1 MRPNRAA
8 HTVLRYTRSKA
19 KMYEFRI
26 PEEHHIE
33 IPRDPSVLFSLA
45 VAILGDL
52 ASTIADEFTP
62 EDPLAELSGGVPEF
76 WDEWGELDP
85 DNVLGFAATF
95 FDAYLNSRLDA
106 EITPEFSLLAA
117 AAYYIGHGVGSAT
130 VVIRNTPPPPVGLE
144 GGTERLVHA
153 ILSNHFDGPADGD
166 GVTNEVLAAL
176 RRFFLLEDHASAVAE
191 ACENLRR
198 YVYKRG
204 SVRELLYA
212 DLASAICALKVRAAA
227 RTYLS
232 QSSDQT
238 LEAWRP
244 ALRKPSFPKELWPA
258 QQKICDADVL
268 RGRSVVIQMPTSAG
282 KTRATE
288 IIIRSAFLSDR
299 ADLAVIVAPFR
310 SLCHDIRSDLV
321 SAFFGEPITVTEAS
335 EAYQVDLFFDDEEPQ
350 KTVLIVTPEKLLY
363 LLRRDPEL
371 AKKIGLIIYDEGHQ
385 FEGMKRGPTYEL
397 LLSTLRM
404 SLPPEAQIILIS
416 AVIGNADQIAEWLI
430 GQANVVRGDGLL
442 PTTKSI
448 AFASWET
455 QLGRLAYV
463 SPSDPEEREFFVPR
477 LITKTAI
484 PLEGKQRTPR
494 FFPESKGPDVAL
506 YLGLHIVGN
515 GSVAV
520 FCGRKDTAAGVA
532 KRAAELFFDKKIDLP
547 NPLAV
552 SDQGEIKRIH
562 ALSVAHLG
570 PDASASKAAELA
582 ILTHHGD
589 TPQGL
594 RLSIEHAMKT
604 GFARFVVCT
613 STLAQGVNFPIKYLL
628 VTATQQGRE
637 RILVRDFHNL
647 IGRAGRAGMHTE
659 GSVIFTTPSLYD
671 QRGQRRGRYGWQ
683 ETKRLLNPANAEPC
697 ISGILALL
705 EDYTQRV
712 PPIVMALR
720 DEWLDLT
727 FADGE
732 TVARVTAAAQAID
745 PRIDTKDFTAFVNDR
760 ARAIQNIAAFLA
772 AHMTFD
778 DEDAVNRVEE
788 LAESTLGYFLA
799 DAGQKPRLIEIFRG
813 IAVAL
818 RQNADKDL
826 RDLIR
831 VSPLPPSAISALQ
844 RWLVENKEAL
854 EKAAADGTLL
864 QMVAERVL
872 GAVTSKVLLGMSDR
886 QAAIPAFISWCDG
899 AAFCEIHAPLAQA
912 DVRFSTR
919 HPTVEHVVALCEN
932 GFGYEAAMV
941 VASMADLTEDDGGFL
956 HSGLSKLQ
964 KVVKY
969 GLPQLPAIAFYEAGF
984 ADRIVAAALGARFSG
999 VTTKQEARQA
1009 LRGEPQAAGAVID
1022 RFPSYFRTVL
1032 KELSAD

>member
-1 MRPNRAA
+1 
-8 HTVLRYTRSKA
+8 
-19 KMYEFRI
+19 MYEFRV
-26 PEEHHIE
+26 PEEHHIA
-33 IPRDPSVLFSLA
+33 IPRDPNILFSLA

-52 ASTIADEFTP
+52 ASTMADEFTP
-62 EDPLAELSGGVPEF
+62 GDPLSELSGGVPEF
-76 WDEWGELDP
+76 WDEWADLDP
-85 DNVLGFAATF
+85 DKLLGFAATF
-95 FDAYLNSRLDA
+95 FDAYLNSRLDE

-117 AAYYIGHGVGSAT
+117 AAYYIGHSVGSAT
-130 VVIRNTPPPPVGLE
+130 VVIRGTPSPAADLE
-144 GGTERLVHA
+144 GGTKRLVHS
-153 ILSNHFDGPADGD
+153 ILSNHFEGPDDSD
-166 GVTNEVLAAL
+166 GVADEVLAAL
-176 RRFFLLEDHASAVAE
+176 RRFFLLEDDAIAVAV
-191 ACENLRR
+191 ACANLRR
-198 YVYKRG
+198 QVYKEG

-212 DLASAICALKVRAAA
+212 DLVSAICALKVRAAA

-232 QSSDQT
+232 RSSD
-238 LEAWRP
+238 LALDAWRP

-288 IIIRSAFLSDR
+288 IIIRSAFLSGR
-299 ADLAVIVAPFR
+299 AELAVIVAPYR
-310 SLCHDIRSDLV
+310 SLCHDIRSDLT
-321 SAFFGEPITVTEAS
+321 SAFSGEAITVTEAS
-335 EAYQVDLFFDDEEPQ
+335 EAYQVDLFFDDEETR

-363 LLRRDPEL
+363 LIRRNPDL
-371 AKKIGLIIYDEGHQ
+371 AERIGLIIYDEGHQ
-385 FEGMKRGPTYEL
+385 FEGMTRGPTYEL

-404 SLPPEAQIILIS
+404 SLSPEAQTILIS

-430 GQANVVRGDGLL
+430 GEANVVRGDGLL
-442 PTTKSI
+442 PTTRSI
-448 AFASWET
+448 AFASWENE
-455 QLGRLAYV
+455 LGQLAYV

-477 LITKTAI
+477 LIARTVI

-494 FFPESKGPDVAL
+494 FFPENTGPDVAL
-506 YLGLHIVGN
+506 YLGLHIVAN

-532 KRAAELFFDKKIDLP
+532 RRAAELFFEKKIDLP

-552 SDQGEIKRIH
+552 SDEGEIERIH

-570 PDASASKAAELA
+570 PDASASRAAELA

-659 GSVIFTTPSLYD
+659 GSVIFTTSSVYD
-671 QRGQRRGRYGWQ
+671 HREHRRGIYGWQ

-697 ISGILALL
+697 VSGILALL
-705 EDYTQRV
+705 GDYVQRV

-732 TVARVTAAAQAID
+732 TVANITAAAQAID
-745 PRIDTKDFTAFVNDR
+745 ARIDTKDFTLFVNDR

-778 DEDAVNRVEE
+778 DDDAVNRVEE
-788 LAESTLGYFLA
+788 LAESTLAYFLA
-799 DAGQKPRLIEIFRG
+799 EADQKPRLIEIFRS

-826 RDLIR
+826 RNLIR
-831 VSPLPPSAISALQ
+831 VSPLAPSAISSLQ
-844 RWLVENKEAL
+844 RWLVENNEML
-854 EKAAADGTLL
+854 EQAAEDGSLL
-864 QMVAERVL
+864 QAVAERVL
-872 GAVTSKVLLGMSDR
+872 DSVTSKSLLGMSDR
-886 QAAIPAFISWCDG
+886 RAALPAFISWCDG
-899 AAFCEIHAPLAQA
+899 AAFGEIHTPLAEA

-932 GFGYEAAMV
+932 GFGYDAAMV
-941 VASMADLTEDDGGFL
+941 VASMADLTEDDEGFL
-956 HSGLSKLQ
+956 HSGLSELQ

-969 GLPQLPAIAFYEAGF
+969 GLREQPEIAFYEAGF
-984 ADRIVAAALGARFSG
+984 ADRIVASALGNRFKG
-999 VTTKQEARQA
+999 VTTKQDVRQA
-1009 LRGEPQAAGAVID
+1009 VRGEPQAARAIID
-1022 RFPSYFRTVL
+1022 RFPSYFGTVL
-1032 KELSAD
+1032 DELSHD